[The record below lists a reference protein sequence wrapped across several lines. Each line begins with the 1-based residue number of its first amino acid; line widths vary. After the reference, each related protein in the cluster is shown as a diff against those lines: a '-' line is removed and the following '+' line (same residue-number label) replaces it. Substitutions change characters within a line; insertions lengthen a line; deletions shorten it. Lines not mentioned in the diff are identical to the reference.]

1 MTTGMTD
8 QFPTLE
14 AAAALGFAVM
24 LWRAVLLGR
33 EATAI
38 VGLSHRLEDE
48 LAKGNLDAALHW
60 CNRAASSRFAP
71 VARRALMAAYRSPPG
86 RHADARDVV
95 QAVVRAECAVLSQR
109 GRAGRARDLVVL
121 AVLGGAAL
129 YGWSAE
135 LGIWFVALCAGG
147 AALNAV
153 SFWLRHRVGD
163 LGERAA
169 KRLVSQA
176 ADAATARPVAEEGSA
191 RLRAGAAT
199 GVTDAVECPHCGSR
213 EFVAVDQ
220 PAHLSLDVEVDA
232 ATTGRAALVLNPRTC
247 LDCGHL
253 EGHVEDAASLTTART
268 REPAS

>member
-1 MTTGMTD
+1 MTD

-14 AAAALGFAVM
+14 AAATLGFAVM

-48 LAKGNLDAALHW
+48 LAKGDLDAALHW

-86 RHADARDVV
+86 RHAEARDRITD
-95 QAVVRAECAVLSQR
+95 AVRSECAVLSRQ

-129 YGWSAE
+129 YGLSAE
-135 LGIWFVALCAGG
+135 VGFLFIAMCAGG
-147 AALNAV
+147 AVLNAV
-153 SFWLRHRVGD
+153 SFWLRHRVSA

-176 ADAATARPVAEEGSA
+176 ADAAAARPPVEKDAG
-191 RLRAGAAT
+191 RLGTRGMLET
-199 GVTDAVECPHCGSR
+199 GNVLECPRCGSR
-213 EFVAVDQ
+213 EFVALQ
-220 PAHLSLDVEVDA
+220 EPIQLSPVLDADA
-232 ATTGRAALVLNPRTC
+232 TAPDRRVLVHDARTC
-247 LDCGHL
+247 LGCGHL
-253 EGHVEDAASLTTART
+253 VGRIEDVTSLTAF
-268 REPAS
+268 EAHQPSS